1 MKVVFSLLLACSLVA
16 SLITAPIFFTG
27 CGTPTAKTTQVAGS
41 VTITVDAAMQSW
53 GEWVRANKATVEQRV
68 QVRAAYQKYQAAM
81 AIAEKVAI
89 SVLTAPEQQAA
100 YITALNTA
108 SQVSVEL
115 IALVEQFTRK
125 Q

>member
-1 MKVVFSLLLACSLVA
+1 MKVILTFLLACSLI
-16 SLITAPIFFTG
+16 SAPIAFTG
-27 CGTPTAKTTQVAGS
+27 CGTPSAKTTQVAGS
-41 VTITVDAAMQSW
+41 VTITVDAAMKSW

-81 AIAEKVAI
+81 LIAEKVAVN
-89 SVLTAPEQQAA
+89 VLSAPEQQAA

-108 SQVSVEL
+108 SQVSIEL

-125 Q
+125 